1 MAATFLWKGAG
12 TFAHLHRDRVRRAQG
27 LYNFVGFQAPFNA
40 DASCRWK
47 ISFSWEK
54 IKAET
59 SVNSSDVQSKRRMA
73 MMMITILEGHS
84 CEQTINFFLTPLLSL
99 SPPPPPSS
107 LSILSQALRQPILLT
122 KIGLQIL
129 FFT

>member
-1 MAATFLWKGAG
+1 
-12 TFAHLHRDRVRRAQG
+12 
-27 LYNFVGFQAPFNA
+27 
-40 DASCRWK
+40 
-47 ISFSWEK
+47 
-54 IKAET
+54 
-59 SVNSSDVQSKRRMA
+59 
-73 MMMITILEGHS
+73 
-84 CEQTINFFLTPLLSL
+84 LTPLLSL